1 MEMYIE
7 SGPEL
12 FQLKPVADGVYIA
25 VASLRYY
32 VNCNATVIV
41 LDDGVLVVDAHSKPS
56 AAQALIARIREL
68 TDKPVRYLVITHPH
82 WDHYWG
88 SQAYLSAWP
97 SVEIISSQPT
107 RASIQQR
114 GALQIE
120 DSLLQVSAEAAR
132 LKSELEAAADPAA
145 RPALIESLR
154 QCEAY
159 LAELG
164 QIHIVLPTLT
174 FDRSLVIHRPRR
186 TVELLWLGR
195 GHTEGDIVVYLPH
208 DRVLVAGDLIHEWV
222 PWVGDADLDDWIRLL
237 EAVEKLDFEYVIGGH
252 GDVIH
257 GKRLFDVWKR
267 YLRDLLDFTAEA
279 SAGGASLPQVQEQV
293 IPRFKSKYAAELDPE
308 ILAFAIVEQVEKA
321 YRVVGEEAGP
331 S

>member
-32 VNCNATVIV
+32 VNCNAAVIV

-56 AAQALIARIREL
+56 AAQALIGQIRAL
-68 TDKPVRYLVITHPH
+68 TDKPVKYLVITHPH

-88 SQAYLSAWP
+88 AQAYLSAWP
-97 SVEIISSQPT
+97 SGVEIIASQPT
-107 RASIQQR
+107 RAGIEQQ

-120 DSLLQVSAEAAR
+120 ESLRQVSAEAAR

-145 RPALIESLR
+145 RPALSEALR
-154 QCEAY
+154 QGEAY

-164 QIHIVLPTLT
+164 QIRIVLPTLT
-174 FDRSLVIHRPRR
+174 FDRRLAIHRPRR

-195 GHTEGDIVVYLPH
+195 GHTEGDVVVYLPH

-222 PWVGDADLDDWIRLL
+222 PWVGDADLPAWIRLL
-237 EAVEKLDFEYVIGGH
+237 EAVERLDFEYVIGGH

-257 GKRLFDVWKR
+257 GKRLFNVWRR

-279 SAGGASLPQVQEQV
+279 SAGGASLAQVQERV
-293 IPRFKSKYAAELDPE
+293 IPRLTSTYAGDFNPE
-308 ILAFAIVEQVEKA
+308 ILALAIAEQVEKA
-321 YRVVGEEAGP
+321 YRVVGD
-331 S
+331 